1 MEPDYCLWGH
11 HTSNYAMKSFAC
23 MIHGGSFAFNLCPI
37 GGMGNI
43 DDGLPHS
50 LNFGLFGYLFS
61 TILATSQAHKGNR
74 KIMFLREFEGSWNV
88 CRIPHCW
95 EIA

>member
-43 DDGLPHS
+43 ASLMRPELWTIWIFIFDD
-50 LNFGLFGYLFS
+50 FS
-61 TILATSQAHKGNR
+61 HVTST
-74 KIMFLREFEGSWNV
+74 
-88 CRIPHCW
+88 
-95 EIA
+95 